1 MARKNN
7 NDLMVAMLQK
17 QVDAME
23 AEQAER
29 AKIIAVVAAQR
40 ERLQAEFNAAA
51 AEITQVQEIIK
62 ALSTNEEGAA

>member
-17 QVDAME
+17 QVDSMQ

-29 AKIIAVVAAQR
+29 AQTIAVVAAQR
-40 ERLQAEFNAAA
+40 ERLQAEFDAAA
-51 AEITQVQEIIK
+51 AEIAQVQEIIK

>member
-7 NDLMVAMLQK
+7 NDLMVAILQK
-17 QVDAME
+17 QVDSMQ

-29 AKIIAVVAAQR
+29 ARTIAVVAAQR
-40 ERLQAEFNAAA
+40 ERLQAEFDAAV
-51 AEITQVQEIIK
+51 AEIAQVQEIIK

>member
-17 QVDAME
+17 QVDSMQ

-29 AKIIAVVAAQR
+29 ARTIAVVAAQR
-40 ERLQAEFNAAA
+40 ERLQAEFDAAA
-51 AEITQVQEIIK
+51 AEIAQVQEIIK

>member
-7 NDLMVAMLQK
+7 NELLVAMMQK
-17 QVDAME
+17 QVDAMQ

-29 AKIIAVVAAQR
+29 AKTIAVVAAQR
-40 ERLQAEFNAAA
+40 ERLQAEFDAAA
-51 AEITQVQEIIK
+51 TEIAQAQDIIA